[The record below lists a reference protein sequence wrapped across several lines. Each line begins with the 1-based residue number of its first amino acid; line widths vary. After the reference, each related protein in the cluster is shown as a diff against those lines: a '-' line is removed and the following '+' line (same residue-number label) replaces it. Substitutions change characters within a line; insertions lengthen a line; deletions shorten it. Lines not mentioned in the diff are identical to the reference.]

1 MKTIFALL
9 TLTFLLPAASAGGDD
24 GGIPVTTAS
33 PQARMD
39 FVAGQAALDRG
50 DGPEANA
57 LFRAAVAADPQ
68 FTYAWNNL
76 GVASFSTEEFST
88 SLKRA
93 ADSAGKASE
102 GERLLVQI
110 NQRFLDNDFD
120 AQLQLAKQ
128 LVEKYPRSA
137 RAWMTLGNVEGNL
150 THFAEQRAA
159 ITKAIEADP
168 SLAAAP
174 FAMAISYLFNEPRD
188 FAKAE
193 KYFRDSI
200 ALAPG
205 EDNYYWSLGDVFR
218 ATNRLEEAREYYER
232 ASLLDPHDGTA
243 LLKLGHV
250 NSFLGRYDEARADYD
265 RGIATAEL
273 ANRPFYTSYKLFT
286 WVHAG
291 QAREAVDALE
301 KLSVQTDSMGLP
313 EDQRT
318 GAQVFA
324 LTNAITVS
332 LHAGLHEDTKR
343 VLGELSNV
351 LRAQA
356 KVVGTDEFSRIQ
368 EAQIAYFD
376 GQFAARRGDY
386 KQAQQLAKRYA
397 ELVAAQQ
404 NPRKMENYHDLLGL
418 NWLLQK
424 KYAQAVAEYRQAD
437 MTNMYTRFHLAL
449 ALEGAKQTAEAR
461 KVFREVAEF
470 NFNTVGFALVRRDAL
485 ARGS

>member
-1 MKTIFALL
+1 MRTIIALL
-9 TLTFLLPAASAGGDD
+9 SLTALLPSAYAGDAD
-24 GGIPVTTAS
+24 GEIPITTAS
-33 PQARMD
+33 PEARMD
-39 FVAGQAALDRG
+39 FIAGQAALDRG

-57 LFRAAVAADPQ
+57 LFRSAVAADPQ
-68 FTYAWNNL
+68 FTYAWYNL

-88 SLKRA
+88 SQKRA
-93 ADSAGKASE
+93 TEGSAKASE

-110 NQRFLDNDFD
+110 NQRFLDNDFQ

-128 LVEKYPRSA
+128 LVEKYPRSP
-137 RAWMTLGNVEGNL
+137 RAWLTLANVEANL
-150 THFAEQRAA
+150 THFTQQRAA
-159 ITKAIEADP
+159 LAKAIETGP

-174 FAMAISYLFNEPRD
+174 FAMAVSYLFNEPRD
-188 FAKAE
+188 FGKAE
-193 KYFRDSI
+193 KFFRDAI

-218 ATNRLEEAREYYER
+218 ATNRLEQAREYYER

-291 QAREAVDALE
+291 KAHEAVEALE
-301 KLSVQTDSMGLP
+301 KLAAETDSMGLP

-318 GAQVFA
+318 GAKVFA

-332 LHAGLHEDTKR
+332 LHAGLHDDTKR
-343 VLGELSNV
+343 VLASLSDL
-351 LRAQA
+351 LRANA
-356 KVVGTDEFSRIQ
+356 KVVGTEEFSRIQ

-386 KQAQQLAKRYA
+386 KQAQQAARRYA
-397 ELVAAQQ
+397 ELVATQQ

-418 NWLLQK
+418 TYLLQK
-424 KYAQAVAEYRQAD
+424 KYTQAVAEYRQAD
-437 MTNMYTRFHLAL
+437 MTNMYTKFHLAL
-449 ALEGAKQTAEAR
+449 ALEGAKQGPEAH
-461 KVFREVAEF
+461 KVFKEVAAF
-470 NFNTVGFALVRRDAL
+470 NFNTVGFALVRREAQ
-485 ARGS
+485 ARGT

>member
-1 MKTIFALL
+1 MIIALL
-9 TLTFLLPAASAGGDD
+9 SLTALLPAAHAGAGD
-24 GGIPVTTAS
+24 GEIPVTTRS
-33 PQARMD
+33 SEARMD
-39 FVAGQAALDRG
+39 FIAGQAALDRG

-68 FTYAWNNL
+68 FTYAWYNL

-88 SLKRA
+88 AQKRA
-93 ADSAGKASE
+93 AESGSKASE

-110 NQRFLDNDFD
+110 AQRFLDNDFQ

-137 RAWMTLGNVEGNL
+137 RAWLTLANVEGNL
-150 THFAEQRAA
+150 THFAAQRVA
-159 ITKAIEADP
+159 IARAIENGPD
-168 SLAAAP
+168 LAAAP

-188 FAKAE
+188 FGQAE
-193 KYFRDSI
+193 KFFRDAI

-205 EDNYYWSLGDVFR
+205 EDNYYWSLGDVYR
-218 ATNRLEEAREYYER
+218 ATNRLEQAREYYER
-232 ASLLDPHDGTA
+232 AALLDPHDGTA

-250 NSFLGRYDEARADYD
+250 NSFLGRYDEARKDYD

-291 QAREAVDALE
+291 QSREAVDALE
-301 KLSVQTDSMGLP
+301 KLSAETDSMGLP

-318 GAQVFA
+318 GAKVFA

-332 LHAGLHEDTKR
+332 LHAGLHDDTKR
-343 VLGELSNV
+343 VLGELSDV
-351 LRAQA
+351 LRANA
-356 KVVGTDEFSRIQ
+356 KAVGTEEFSRIQ
-368 EAQIAYFD
+368 EAQIAYFA

-386 KQAQQLAKRYA
+386 KEAQRMAKRYA
-397 ELVAAQQ
+397 ELAAAQQ

-418 NWLLQK
+418 TYLLQK
-424 KYAQAVAEYRQAD
+424 KYTQAVAEYRQAD

-449 ALEGAKQTAEAR
+449 ALEGAKQVPEAR

-470 NFNTVGFALVRRDAL
+470 NFNTVGFALVRRDAQ
-485 ARGS
+485 ARGT